1 MWKWIILLLF
11 SVFAVYIS
19 IIFGYKTKLIDNP
32 SSEKIHKITIPRT
45 GGMGIFFAF
54 FLGIILFGDPFN
66 IYETLFLISIFLIGF
81 VDDMISIPQK
91 IKFSIEIGLA
101 IILGIVNPWKFI
113 DIFVINILFSTFYLV
128 GSINALN
135 EVDGMDGLAGG
146 VVLISCLFLSYLF
159 MDIPLVVAIACLG
172 FIIWNFHP
180 AKVFMGDGGALFLGA
195 FVGIISLKILNSNP
209 NISTLIALIFIY
221 SIPIYDSFL
230 TVIRRFYSRSSIFK
244 PDLYHFY
251 NKLYNITGN
260 YIGTVIIIYIFAIVF
275 SLIGLYLYKMP
286 PIWSI
291 IIGSSIWML
300 LTYVGYRLGF
310 IIDYKSKKT

>member
-19 IIFGYKTKLIDNP
+19 IILGYKAKLIDNP
-32 SSEKIHKITIPRT
+32 SSEKIHKKAIPRT

-54 FLGIILFGDPFN
+54 LLGIILFGNPFN

-135 EVDGMDGLAGG
+135 EIDGMDGLAGG
-146 VVLISCLFLSYLF
+146 VVLISCLLLSYWF
-159 MDIPLVVAIACLG
+159 MDIPLVIAIACLG

-209 NISTLIALIFIY
+209 NISTLITLIFIY

-260 YIGTVIIIYIFAIVF
+260 YIGTVIIIYISAIVL

-291 IIGSSIWML
+291 IIGSSIWIL
-300 LTYVGYRLGF
+300 LTYLGYRLGF
-310 IIDYKSKKT
+310 IIDYKNKKV